1 MDIESV
7 SKNKNEIVYHSLLEE
22 IRNGLLPAGTRL
34 PSERELADQ
43 YACSRITV
51 RSALEKLGKKQV
63 IRRIQGNG
71 TFVNGI
77 DTIASND
84 FRVGLILDAEEDEL
98 YNDPWLSELLY
109 GMISAGRKQ
118 PFTISVIPVA
128 GKEDIV
134 ISLRNRGQSLHDYNG
149 FIAARNLSED
159 EIEILST
166 VGLPFVLLQNE
177 IQKHI
182 HSYVA
187 IDNAK
192 GAYLAACHLLAI
204 GCRHVFFMLPKDSP
218 QYSDRIRGFQKALLE
233 FGRPAALENF
243 ILPVTKDDCAD
254 AERIINRMLARK
266 TAFDG
271 LLLGTD
277 GCAYSVV
284 MALRKHSLRVPEDI
298 SVILW
303 DDFPWVSK
311 ALRLPL
317 TVVRQPFREQIVSAI
332 DILLSQRRMPRHSA
346 IQRIIQPSLLVR
358 CSTRTRTV
366 AEGY

>member
-159 EIEILST
+159 VRTAPERNTETHPLLCCHRQCQGRLS
-166 VGLPFVLLQNE
+166 GGMPSAGDRLPACLF
-177 IQKHI
+177 H
-182 HSYVA
+182 
-187 IDNAK
+187 
-192 GAYLAACHLLAI
+192 AAE
-204 GCRHVFFMLPKDSP
+204 RFPSVFRPDQRISKSP
-218 QYSDRIRGFQKALLE
+218 ARIR
-233 FGRPAALENF
+233 
-243 ILPVTKDDCAD
+243 
-254 AERIINRMLARK
+254 K
-266 TAFDG
+266 T
-271 LLLGTD
+271 
-277 GCAYSVV
+277 
-284 MALRKHSLRVPEDI
+284 
-298 SVILW
+298 
-303 DDFPWVSK
+303 
-311 ALRLPL
+311 
-317 TVVRQPFREQIVSAI
+317 
-332 DILLSQRRMPRHSA
+332 RRSGKFHPPRHK
-346 IQRIIQPSLLVR
+346 R
-358 CSTRTRTV
+358 
-366 AEGY
+366 